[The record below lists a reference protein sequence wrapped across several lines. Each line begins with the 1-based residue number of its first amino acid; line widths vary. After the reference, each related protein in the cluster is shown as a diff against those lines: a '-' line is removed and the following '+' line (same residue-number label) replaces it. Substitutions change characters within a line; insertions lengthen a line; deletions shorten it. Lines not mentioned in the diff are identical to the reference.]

1 MITEVCLILKAN
13 KTIAKMKNTYFLISL
28 VLLSVFILGSSYN
41 KQIKTDNNSRTIS
54 FDEGW
59 RFIKENPDGAEDP
72 AFNDSGWR
80 IIDLPHDWS
89 IEDLPGQIPDSIV
102 GPFSKASI
110 SKKGT
115 GYTVG
120 GTAWYRKHFTLNKKD
135 KGKTVYLQF
144 DGVYMNSDIW
154 VNGKLIGNHPYGYT
168 SFYYDITSCLNAAGQ
183 SNVVSVRVR
192 NEGENARWYS
202 GSGIYRHTWLTLVNP
217 THIGMWGVYVKT
229 PSVTEKSADINITAN
244 LVNSGTKN
252 APVTVQVQIIDPS
265 GQVVGV
271 TKNNSTVLPGTKTDL
286 NQNISISDPVLW
298 SADNPKLYN
307 ARVTVLINNK
317 VTDNLITAFGI
328 RTIKMDA
335 QNGFSINGKNLEL
348 KGGCIHHDNG
358 PLGSATIDRAE
369 ERKIELLKKAG
380 FNAIRCSHNP
390 PSPYL
395 LDVCDRLGML
405 VIDELYDIWE
415 KSKISPDDYSKFV
428 RKSWKQDVNDMV
440 IRDRNHPSIIMWS
453 IGNEVPEA
461 ADTSGFRIAKNL
473 TNEVRA
479 LDPTRA
485 VTEAL
490 VDVASVYSGKS
501 SYDKQAS
508 NMSLLDAVG
517 MNYSYRVYEQEHEKY
532 PNRIMYATET
542 FPYLSLENYEIS
554 KMLPYVIGNFIWTA
568 MDYMGEAALGY
579 PQQIPIDFSNKSG
592 ARPGAAF
599 QRRTSWPIFNAF
611 SGSIDLIG
619 NPKAHMSYQKVVWG
633 DSKVEMLVHRPVPK
647 GKKEVIGNWG
657 FPDELKSWTWS
668 GYERENMQVDVYTR
682 CDQVRLELNGK
693 NIGEQSIDKE
703 KSVTD
708 TFYVPY
714 EEGILTARCYENGVE
729 TASETLK
736 TVGAPASIRLTA
748 DRIAIKAD
756 RNDLAYIMTEVVDAD
771 GNVIPWADDFTIN
784 FEISGN
790 GKLAGVGN
798 GNPGDMAS
806 FQQPRRKTYQGKCL
820 AIIRPEVTPGKITIK
835 ATSEGLKECS
845 LELTVK

>member
-1 MITEVCLILKAN
+1 
-13 KTIAKMKNTYFLISL
+13 
-28 VLLSVFILGSSYN
+28 
-41 KQIKTDNNSRTIS
+41 
-54 FDEGW
+54 
-59 RFIKENPDGAEDP
+59 
-72 AFNDSGWR
+72 
-80 IIDLPHDWS
+80 
-89 IEDLPGQIPDSIV
+89 
-102 GPFSKASI
+102 
-110 SKKGT
+110 
-115 GYTVG
+115 
-120 GTAWYRKHFTLNKKD
+120 
-135 KGKTVYLQF
+135 
-144 DGVYMNSDIW
+144 
-154 VNGKLIGNHPYGYT
+154 
-168 SFYYDITSCLNAAGQ
+168 
-183 SNVVSVRVR
+183 
-192 NEGENARWYS
+192 
-202 GSGIYRHTWLTLVNP
+202 
-217 THIGMWGVYVKT
+217 
-229 PSVTEKSADINITAN
+229 
-244 LVNSGTKN
+244 
-252 APVTVQVQIIDPS
+252 
-265 GQVVGV
+265 
-271 TKNNSTVLPGTKTDL
+271 
-286 NQNISISDPVLW
+286 
-298 SADNPKLYN
+298 
-307 ARVTVLINNK
+307 
-317 VTDNLITAFGI
+317 
-328 RTIKMDA
+328 
-335 QNGFSINGKNLEL
+335 
-348 KGGCIHHDNG
+348 
-358 PLGSATIDRAE
+358 
-369 ERKIELLKKAG
+369 
-380 FNAIRCSHNP
+380 
-390 PSPYL
+390 
-395 LDVCDRLGML
+395 ML

-790 GKLAGVGN
+790 GKLAGLGN

>member
-1 MITEVCLILKAN
+1 MR
-13 KTIAKMKNTYFLISL
+13 KMNFFISL
-28 VLLSVFILGSSYN
+28 ILLSVIILGSSDYE
-41 KQIKTDNNSRTIS
+41 KVKTEKNSRTTS

-59 RFIKENPDGAEDP
+59 RFTKENPDGAEDP
-72 AFNDSGWR
+72 AFDDSGWS
-80 IIDLPHDWS
+80 IIDLPHDLS
-89 IEDLPGQIPDSIV
+89 IEDLPGQIHDSIV
-102 GPFSKASI
+102 GPFSKTSI

-120 GTAWYRKHFTLNKKD
+120 GTAWYRKYFKLNKKD
-135 KGKTVYLQF
+135 KGKIAYLRF

-154 VNGKLIGNHPYGYT
+154 VNGKHIGNHPYGYT

-217 THIGMWGVYVKT
+217 AHIGMWGVYVKT
-229 PSVTEKSADINITAN
+229 PTVTEKSADINITTT
-244 LVNSGTKN
+244 LVNSGKKN
-252 APVTVQVQIIDPS
+252 SPVTVQVQIIDPS
-265 GQVVGV
+265 GQVVGA
-271 TKNNSTVLPGTKTDL
+271 TKSNTIVSPGIRTNLD
-286 NQNISISDPVLW
+286 QNISIGNPVLW
-298 SADNPKLYN
+298 SADKPNLYN
-307 ARVTVLINNK
+307 ARVTVLIKNK
-317 VTDNLITAFGI
+317 ETDDLNTAFGI

-335 QNGFSINGKNLEL
+335 QNGLSINGKSLEL

-369 ERKIELLKKAG
+369 ERKIELLKKTG

-415 KSKISPDDYSKFV
+415 KPKISPEDYSKFV
-428 RKSWKQDVNDMV
+428 RKSWKQDVSDMV

-461 ADTSGFRIAKNL
+461 SDTSGFRIAKKIAD
-473 TNEVRA
+473 EVRT

-490 VDVASVYSGKS
+490 VDISSVYSGKS
-501 SYDKQAS
+501 GYDRQAS
-508 NMSLLDAVG
+508 NMNLLDAVG

-532 PNRIMYATET
+532 PNRIMYASET
-542 FPYLSLENYEIS
+542 FPYLSLENYQIS
-554 KMLPYVIGNFIWTA
+554 EKLPYVIGNFIWTA

-579 PQQIPIDFSNKSG
+579 PQLIPEDLNNKSG

-599 QRRTSWPIFNAF
+599 QRRDSWPIFNAS

-619 NPKAHMSYQKVVWG
+619 NPKAHMFYQKVVWG
-633 DSKVEMLVHRPVPK
+633 DSKVEMFVHRPIPE
-647 GKKEVIGNWG
+647 GEKEVIGNWG
-657 FPDELKSWTWS
+657 FPDELKSWNWS
-668 GYERENMQVDVYTR
+668 GYEGENMQVHVYTR
-682 CDQVRLELNGK
+682 SDLVKLELNGK
-693 NIGEQSIDKE
+693 IIDERSIDNE
-703 KSVTD
+703 KSITT

-714 EEGILTARCYENGVE
+714 EAGILTARCYENGVE
-729 TASETLK
+729 MATETLK
-736 TVGAPASIRLTA
+736 TVGAPAYIRLTA
-748 DRIAIKAD
+748 DRSVIRSD

-771 GNVIPWADDFTIN
+771 GNVIPWADEITIN
-784 FEISGN
+784 FEISGK

-806 FQQPRRKTYQGKCL
+806 FQQPVRKTYQGKCL
-820 AIIRPEVTPGKITIK
+820 AIVRPEVTPGNITIK
-835 ATSEGLKECS
+835 AMSEGLKECS
-845 LELTVK
+845 LELTVE

>member
-1 MITEVCLILKAN
+1 MS
-13 KTIAKMKNTYFLISL
+13 KMDFLISL
-28 VLLSVFILGSSYN
+28 ILLSVFILGSSNYE
-41 KQIKTDNNSRTIS
+41 QVKTDNNYRTIS
-54 FDEGW
+54 FDDDW

-80 IIDLPHDWS
+80 IFDLPHDWS
-89 IEDLPGQIPDSIV
+89 IEDLPEQIPDSIV

-135 KGKTVYLQF
+135 KYKIAYLLF

-154 VNGKLIGNHPYGYT
+154 VNGKHVGNHPYGYT
-168 SFYYDITSCLNAAGQ
+168 SFYYNITPYLNPAGQ
-183 SNVVSVRVR
+183 LNVVAVQVR

-202 GSGIYRHTWLTLVNP
+202 GSGIYRHTWITLVNP
-217 THIGMWGVYVKT
+217 THIGMWGISVKT
-229 PSVTEKSADINITAN
+229 PLVTEKSADINITTT
-244 LVNSGTKN
+244 LVNSGKKV

-265 GQVVGV
+265 GQVVEMAESN
-271 TKNNSTVLPGTKTDL
+271 TTISPGTKISLD
-286 NQNISISDPVLW
+286 QNISVSDPVLW
-298 SADNPKLYN
+298 SVDNPKLYN
-307 ARVTVLINNK
+307 ARVTVLIKNTEK
-317 VTDNLITAFGI
+317 DNLNTAFGI
-328 RTIKMDA
+328 RIIKMDA
-335 QNGFSINGKNLEL
+335 QNGLSINGVNLEL

-380 FNAIRCSHNP
+380 FNSIRCSHNP

-415 KSKISPDDYSKFV
+415 KPKISPDDYSKFV
-428 RKSWKQDVNDMV
+428 RKSWKQDISDMV
-440 IRDRNHPSIIMWS
+440 IRDHNHPSIIMWS
-453 IGNEVPEA
+453 IGNEVPES
-461 ADTSGFRIAKNL
+461 ADTSGFRIAKKL
-473 TNEVRA
+473 VNEIRA

-485 VTEAL
+485 VTEAV
-490 VDVASVYSGKS
+490 VDVSSVYSGKS
-501 SYDKQAS
+501 GYERMVS
-508 NMSLLDAVG
+508 NINLLDAVG
-517 MNYSYRVYEQEHEKY
+517 LNYSYRVYEQEHEKY
-532 PNRIMYATET
+532 PDRVMYASET

-554 KMLPYVIGNFIWTA
+554 EKLSYVIGNFIWTA

-579 PQQIPIDFSNKSG
+579 PQLIPADLNNKSG

-599 QRRTSWPIFNAF
+599 QRRDSWPIFNAF

-619 NPKAHMSYQKVVWG
+619 NPKAHIFYQKVVWG
-633 DSKVEMLVHRPVPK
+633 DSKVEMFVHIPIPK
-647 GKKEVIGNWG
+647 GEKEVIGNWG
-657 FPDELKSWTWS
+657 FPDELKSWTWN
-668 GYERENMQVDVYTR
+668 GFEGENMQVHVYTR
-682 CDQVRLELNGK
+682 CDLVRLELNGK
-693 NIGEQSIDKE
+693 FIGEQSVDEE
-703 KSVTD
+703 KSITA
-708 TFYVPY
+708 TFDVPY
-714 EEGILTARCYENGVE
+714 AAGILTTRCYENGVE
-729 TASETLK
+729 TASESLK
-736 TVGAPASIRLTA
+736 TVGAPASIRLNA
-748 DRIAIKAD
+748 DKSVIKAD

-771 GNVIPWADDFTIN
+771 GNVIPWADEVTIDFG
-784 FEISGN
+784 ISGK

-845 LELTVK
+845 LELTVE

>member
-1 MITEVCLILKAN
+1 MRKMIFLILM
-13 KTIAKMKNTYFLISL
+13 I
-28 VLLSVFILGSSYN
+28 LLSVFILGSSNY
-41 KQIKTDNNSRTIS
+41 KHVKTGNDSRTIS

-72 AFNDSGWR
+72 AFDDSEWR
-80 IIDLPHDWS
+80 TIDLPHDWS
-89 IEDLPGQIPDSIV
+89 IEDLPIGQAGLPGQIHDSII

-135 KGKTVYLQF
+135 KGKIAYLRF

-154 VNGKLIGNHPYGYT
+154 VNGKHIGNHPYGYT

-202 GSGIYRHTWLTLVNP
+202 GSGIYRHTWITIANP
-217 THIGMWGVYVKT
+217 VHIGIWGVYVKT
-229 PSVTEKSADINITAN
+229 PSVTEKSADINITTT

-252 APVTVQVQIIDPS
+252 TPVTVQVQIIDPS
-265 GQVVGV
+265 GQVVGA
-271 TKNNSTVLPGTKTDL
+271 TKNNSTVLPGTTADL
-286 NQNISISDPVLW
+286 NQNISITDPVLW

-307 ARVTVLINNK
+307 ARVTVIINNK
-317 VTDNLITAFGI
+317 VTDNLNTAFGI

-415 KSKISPDDYSKFV
+415 KPKISPDDYSKFMK
-428 RKSWKQDVNDMV
+428 KSWKQDLSDMM

-453 IGNEVPEA
+453 IGNEVPES
-461 ADTSGFRIAKNL
+461 ADTSGLRIARKL
-473 TNEVRA
+473 VNEVRT

-485 VTEAL
+485 VTEAV
-490 VDVASVYSGKS
+490 VDVSSVYSGKS
-501 SYDKQAS
+501 GYDRMAS
-508 NMSLLDAVG
+508 NMNLLDAVG

-532 PNRIMYATET
+532 PNRIMYASET
-542 FPYLSLENYEIS
+542 FPYLSLENYQIS
-554 KMLPYVIGNFIWTA
+554 EKLPYVIGNFIWTA
-568 MDYMGEAALGY
+568 MDYIGEAALGY
-579 PQQIPIDFSNKSG
+579 PQLIPEDLNNKGTRS
-592 ARPGAAF
+592 GAAF
-599 QRRTSWPIFNAF
+599 QRRDSWPIFNAF

-619 NPKAHMSYQKVVWG
+619 NPKAHMFYQKVVWG
-633 DSKVEMLVHRPVPK
+633 DSKVEMFVHRPVPK
-647 GKKEVIGNWG
+647 GEKEVIGNWG

-668 GYERENMQVDVYTR
+668 GHERENMQVNVYTR
-682 CDQVRLELNGK
+682 CDKVRLELNGK

-703 KSVTD
+703 KSITV

-714 EEGILTARCYENGVE
+714 EAGILTARCYENGVE
-729 TASETLK
+729 TASEKLK
-736 TVGAPASIRLTA
+736 TVGAPASIRLIA

-756 RNDLAYIMTEVVDAD
+756 RNDLAYVMAEVVDAD
-771 GNVIPWADDFTIN
+771 ENVISWADEVTIDFEVN
-784 FEISGN
+784 GM

-806 FQQPRRKTYQGKCL
+806 FQQPGRKTYQGKCL
-820 AIIRPEVTPGKITIK
+820 AIIRPEVNPGKITIK
-835 ATSEGLKECS
+835 ATSEGLKGCS

>member
-1 MITEVCLILKAN
+1 MN
-13 KTIAKMKNTYFLISL
+13 FLISL
-28 VLLSVFILGSSYN
+28 ILLSVFVLGSSNYE
-41 KQIKTDNNSRTIS
+41 QFKTDNNSRTIS

-89 IEDLPGQIPDSIV
+89 IEDLPEQTPDSIV

-115 GYTVG
+115 GYT
-120 GTAWYRKHFTLNKKD
+120 
-135 KGKTVYLQF
+135 
-144 DGVYMNSDIW
+144 
-154 VNGKLIGNHPYGYT
+154 
-168 SFYYDITSCLNAAGQ
+168 SFYYDITPCLNPAGQ
-183 SNVVSVRVR
+183 LNIVAVQVR

-202 GSGIYRHTWLTLVNP
+202 GSGIYRHTWLTFANP
-217 THIGMWGVYVKT
+217 THIGMWGVYVTT
-229 PSVTEKSADINITAN
+229 PSLTEKSADINITTT
-244 LVNSGTKN
+244 LVNFGKKD

-265 GQVVGV
+265 GQVVGAA
-271 TKNNSTVLPGTKTDL
+271 KRNSTVSPGAKTNL

-298 SADNPKLYN
+298 SVDNPKLYN
-307 ARVTVLINNK
+307 ARVTVLTKNK
-317 VTDNLITAFGI
+317 ETDNLNTAFGI

-335 QNGFSINGKNLEL
+335 QNGLSFNGKNLEL

-358 PLGSATIDRAE
+358 PRGSATIDRAE

-415 KSKISPDDYSKFV
+415 KSKISPDDFSKFMK
-428 RKSWKQDVNDMV
+428 KSWKQDVSDMV

-453 IGNEVPEA
+453 IGNEVPES
-461 ADTSGFRIAKNL
+461 ADTSGFRIAKKL
-473 TNEVRA
+473 VNEVRA
-479 LDPTRA
+479 LDPNRA
-485 VTEAL
+485 VTEAV
-490 VDVASVYSGKS
+490 VDVSSVYSGES
-501 SYDKQAS
+501 GYERMVS
-508 NMSLLDAVG
+508 NINLLNAVG
-517 MNYSYRVYEQEHEKY
+517 LNYSYRVYEQEHEKY
-532 PNRIMYATET
+532 PDRVMYASEA

-554 KMLPYVIGNFIWTA
+554 EKLPYVIGNFIWTA

-579 PQQIPIDFSNKSG
+579 PQLIPADLNNKSG

-599 QRRTSWPIFNAF
+599 QRRDSWPIFNAF

-619 NPKAHMSYQKVVWG
+619 NPKAHMFYQKVVWG

-668 GYERENMQVDVYTR
+668 GFEGEKMQVHVYTR
-682 CDQVRLELNGK
+682 CDLVKLELNGK
-693 NIGEQSIDKE
+693 NIGEQSVDKE
-703 KSVTD
+703 KSITAAFD
-708 TFYVPY
+708 VPY
-714 EEGILTARCYENGVE
+714 EAGILTARCYENSVE

-748 DRIAIKAD
+748 DRSVIKAD
-756 RNDLAYIMTEVVDAD
+756 RNDLAYIMTEK
-771 GNVIPWADDFTIN
+771 NIPG
-784 FEISGN
+784 EMSGN
-790 GKLAGVGN
+790 
-798 GNPGDMAS
+798 
-806 FQQPRRKTYQGKCL
+806 Y
-820 AIIRPEVTPGKITIK
+820 
-835 ATSEGLKECS
+835 TS
-845 LELTVK
+845 